1 VFVAAVSHDTS
12 FWCPMGLLVLVVVV
26 SVFWRC
32 RPTRWERAGDGELA
46 DRFAPPRRRLRVALA
61 MAGVALTPALVLG
74 FARLSEQH
82 LAAAVRPLAEA
93 APPDPAR
100 PRVAPP
106 PGSSHPSEAMLVRPE
121 TLEGRRPRGSTT
133 PW

>member
-1 VFVAAVSHDTS
+1 VFLAAVSHDTS
-12 FWCPMGLLVLVVVV
+12 FWCPMGLLALVVVV

-74 FARLSEQH
+74 FARLSEH

-106 PGSSHPSEAMLVRPE
+106 PGSSHPS
-121 TLEGRRPRGSTT
+121 
-133 PW
+133 

>member
-26 SVFWRC
+26 SMFWATSSNSLGASR
-32 RPTRWERAGDGELA
+32 DGELA

-74 FARLSEQH
+74 FARLSEH